1 MSILQRTELDDLQR
15 IVAIVLA
22 TSGVVLSFAGS
33 RFPAYKANHLA
44 FYLFVAAIIVLA
56 LDTAVGI
63 AALWPR
69 SVRATA
75 EPGILVDEYV
85 GAATNV
91 MYFDLIQAA
100 RAFDINEAVGIRRQR
115 SFLVRS
121 QLVLLAVG
129 AFVLGAG
136 VMAPHM

>member
-1 MSILQRTELDDLQR
+1 LDDLQR

-22 TSGVVLSFAGS
+22 TSGVVLGFAGS
-33 RFPAYKANHLA
+33 RFPAYKVNHLA
-44 FYLFVAAIIVLA
+44 FFLFVAAIVVLA
-56 LDTAVGI
+56 VDTAVGI

-69 SVRATA
+69 NVRATA
-75 EPGILVDEYV
+75 EPGVLVDQYV

-100 RAFDINEAVGIRRQR
+100 REAFDINETVGIRRQR

-121 QLVLLAVG
+121 QLLLLATG

-136 VMAPHM
+136 VMAPHL